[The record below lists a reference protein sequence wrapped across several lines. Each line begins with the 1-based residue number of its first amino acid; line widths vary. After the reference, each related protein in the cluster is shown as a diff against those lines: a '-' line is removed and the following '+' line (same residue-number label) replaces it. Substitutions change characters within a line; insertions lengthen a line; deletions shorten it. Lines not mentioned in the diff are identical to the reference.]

1 MSRLLLLCPS
11 LLHHHVIFFLKPGG
25 RLTHS
30 GQPRHR
36 VLSPT
41 ESAVGIAVFFTT
53 FFIPAAYVL
62 SNLNQFKRQ

>member
-1 MSRLLLLCPS
+1 MSRLLLFCPS
-11 LLHHHVIFFLKPGG
+11 LLHHHVVLFLKPGS

-41 ESAVGIAVFFTT
+41 ESVVGIAVFFTT
-53 FFIPAAYVL
+53 FFTPAAYVL
-62 SNLNQFKRQ
+62 TNLNQFKGQ